1 MFDIGFPE
9 LMLVLVVALL
19 VIGPSKLPE
28 TIRTVAFYV
37 GRIRRSLTNLRN
49 EIENEI
55 GADEIRQQ
63 LYNES
68 IMDELNQAKGQVQD
82 VINEANNATEMA
94 PLSKNSDQM
103 LNRSSGQA
111 LDKKGKAPEPDPNL
125 TDELPQA
132 KSNNDNARSGT

>member
-9 LMLVLVVALL
+9 LMLVFVVALL

-28 TIRTVAFYV
+28 TIRTVALYL
-37 GRIRRSLTNLRN
+37 GRIRRSLTNLRT

-55 GADEIRQQ
+55 GADEIRKQ

-82 VINEANNATEMA
+82 VINEANNATEMT
-94 PLSKNSDQM
+94 PLSTNSDQT
-103 LNRSSGQA
+103 LNRSSGQT
-111 LDKKGKAPEPDPNL
+111 LDKKGKAPKPDPHL